1 MFAFVSKSPR
11 AFDLDIQFGGGK
23 LCEGVHACVTDSLSL
38 KQVRGCSH
46 VTHLAINISLRQSFF
61 GPTVLSVAHCKE
73 YK

>member
-38 KQVRGCSH
+38 KQVRAA
-46 VTHLAINISLRQSFF
+46 VM
-61 GPTVLSVAHCKE
+61 
-73 YK
+73 